1 VELLTIREACDRL
14 KLSRASLY
22 RLIQSG
28 RLPTVRIGRS
38 RRIVSEDLDRFITT
52 LRARSG
58 SPAEGGR
65 EKEDRWC
72 QP

>member
-28 RLPTVRIGRS
+28 RLPSVRIGRS
-38 RRIVSEDLDRFITT
+38 RRVVSEDLDRFIAT
-52 LRARSG
+52 LRSG
-58 SPAEGGR
+58 SPVEGGR

>member
-28 RLPTVRIGRS
+28 QLPSVRIGRS
-38 RRIVSEDLDRFITT
+38 RRVVSEDLDRFIAA
-52 LRARSG
+52 LRSG
-58 SPAEGGR
+58 SPVEGGR
-65 EKEDRWC
+65 AKEDRWC
-72 QP
+72 QS